1 MIYTEKNYDSFIYTF
16 TARYSLPM
24 RNLFITFLMIL
35 AATMAFTQE
44 SERKDPIQF
53 SGRVVIEQSGRIDA
67 LPYTNIGVKG
77 TPRGTSSGT
86 DGFFSLVV
94 LPGETIFFSRLGFQQ
109 KEYQIPTDLEGN
121 THSKVIFMNQDTI
134 FLPNVFIQPW
144 PDRDFFKIEFLALE
158 LDEELEQIAAENLS
172 PEKLAIL
179 RQNLPSDGRE
189 TAGIQLR
196 QLSQSYYY
204 EGQIKPQ
211 NIFNPL
217 SWKKFIDAIKR
228 GDFKKKDNQ

>member
-1 MIYTEKNYDSFIYTF
+1 
-16 TARYSLPM
+16 M
-24 RNLFITFLMIL
+24 RKLLFISMIIL
-35 AATMAFTQE
+35 TSSFAWTQ
-44 SERKDPIQF
+44 SDSNNDPIQF
-53 SGRVVIEQSGRIDA
+53 SGRVVIEKNGRIDA

-77 TPRGTSSGT
+77 TPRGTSSSV
-86 DGFFSLVV
+86 DGFFSMVV
-94 LPGETIFFSRLGFQQ
+94 LPGETVFFSRLGFHLA
-109 KEYQIPTDLEGN
+109 EYEIPSDLGDN
-121 THSKVIFMNQDTI
+121 THSKVIFMSQDTI
-134 FLPNVFIQPW
+134 FLPDVFIHPW

-158 LDEELEQIAAENLS
+158 IDEELEEIAAENLS

-189 TAGIQLR
+189 TAGIQLN
-196 QLSQSYYY
+196 QISQSYYY
-204 EGQIKPQ
+204 EGQVKPQ